1 MLLAGVFFL
10 FAIIGLL
17 SELTAVVQHGD
28 WRHLV
33 LVGAFSGAV
42 SAAYVVA
49 IAGGPR
55 WLLLVVVVQVAL
67 TMYIASWKPGTPP
80 LLSAGPLEQVLTSRL
95 TTIAGAIVACVSLSW
110 AFLLSFIT
118 KSGRHYIQL
127 DTELHLAHDIH
138 RTLVPRIET
147 RIGGFDFLAVSS
159 PSGEVGG
166 DLVDVVE
173 HNGEPEWTAYLVDV
187 SGHGVP
193 SGVLM
198 GMVKSAVRMALTNP
212 SPFEPML
219 SGLNDV
225 LYEVSQPQMFATF
238 AALRP
243 AGAGRIAYTL
253 AGHLPILCW
262 RAATGT
268 VEELVV
274 SQVPLGMLPGRD
286 YVAAETS
293 CAAGD
298 VFLVLTDGLTEVFDR
313 LDHEFGMEG
322 VRATFAA
329 NAQSPLP
336 QLEEALL
343 MASRS
348 HGTQLDDQSLIL
360 IRVL

>member
-159 PSGEVGG
+159 PSGEVLEVIER
-166 DLVDVVE
+166 DSVE
-173 HNGEPEWTAYLVDV
+173 IRSQH
-187 SGHGVP
+187 VP
-193 SGVLM
+193 DPLRVE
-198 GMVKSAVRMALTNP
+198 GM
-212 SPFEPML
+212 
-219 SGLNDV
+219 
-225 LYEVSQPQMFATF
+225 
-238 AALRP
+238 
-243 AGAGRIAYTL
+243 
-253 AGHLPILCW
+253 
-262 RAATGT
+262 
-268 VEELVV
+268 
-274 SQVPLGMLPGRD
+274 PLGGHFRD
-286 YVAAETS
+286 
-293 CAAGD
+293 
-298 VFLVLTDGLTEVFDR
+298 
-313 LDHEFGMEG
+313 
-322 VRATFAA
+322 
-329 NAQSPLP
+329 
-336 QLEEALL
+336 
-343 MASRS
+343 ASRRRRLPDAEGAVQPEDHS
-348 HGTQLDDQSLIL
+348 DA
-360 IRVL
+360 